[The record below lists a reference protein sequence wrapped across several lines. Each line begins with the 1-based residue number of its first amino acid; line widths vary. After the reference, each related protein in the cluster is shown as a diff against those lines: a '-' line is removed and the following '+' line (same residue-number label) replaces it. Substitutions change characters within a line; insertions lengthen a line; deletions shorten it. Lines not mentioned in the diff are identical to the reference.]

1 MGIAEGIIT
10 LIATLAPI
18 GVKLFAGQITEEEAR
33 KQSRDAVDAFAAQL
47 TQRQVVTLRSLEADA
62 GWLAL
67 AVAFALLPLVVVL
80 WAVVGVALC

>member
-18 GVKLFAGQITEEEAR
+18 GVKLFAGQITEEDAR

-47 TQRQVVTLRSLEADA
+47 TQSRADDAKRDAETDAALDKIDA
-62 GWLAL
+62 GK
-67 AVAFALLPLVVVL
+67 P
-80 WAVVGVALC
+80 